1 MEPVIKKRLTNCAR
15 AQMEGQKELGE
26 RDPAR
31 RRGGWRGKGYLHKAL
46 SLVLLRLLRVITL
59 ITQD

>member
-1 MEPVIKKRLTNCAR
+1 
-15 AQMEGQKELGE
+15 MEGQKELGE